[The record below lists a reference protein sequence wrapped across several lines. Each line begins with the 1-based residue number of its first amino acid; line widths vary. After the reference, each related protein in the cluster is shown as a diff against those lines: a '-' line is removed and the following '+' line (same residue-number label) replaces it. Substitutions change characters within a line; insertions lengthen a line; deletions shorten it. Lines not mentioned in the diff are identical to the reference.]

1 MIYTSGTTG
10 RPKGVALTHENIVSN
25 VLNSNPRIPD
35 VKLDYKEMKCLSF
48 PLCHVFER
56 MLLYLYQHNGYSI
69 YFAESIDKVGD
80 NLKEVKP
87 QFMTVV
93 PRLVEKVYDKIYNT
107 GASAGGM
114 KTKIFLWALSLV
126 EDYELGKS
134 MGIKGWI
141 ADKLVFEMERRFR
154 R

>member
-1 MIYTSGTTG
+1 
-10 RPKGVALTHENIVSN
+10 
-25 VLNSNPRIPD
+25 
-35 VKLDYKEMKCLSF
+35 
-48 PLCHVFER
+48 

-141 ADKLVFEMERRFR
+141 ADKLVFQNGEKV
-154 R
+154 